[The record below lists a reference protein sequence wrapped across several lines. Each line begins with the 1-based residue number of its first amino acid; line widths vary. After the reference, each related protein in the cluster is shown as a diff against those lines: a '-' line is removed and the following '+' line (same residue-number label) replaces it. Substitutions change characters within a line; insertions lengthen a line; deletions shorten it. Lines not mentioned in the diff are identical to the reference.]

1 MMTLRDSW
9 EWDICA
15 GSLLISESGGIV
27 VDKYLSPPIFNTKA
41 RKTKGII
48 AGTKEVVELVGS
60 SLNL

>member
-1 MMTLRDSW
+1 
-9 EWDICA
+9 
-15 GSLLISESGGIV
+15 LISEAGGIV
-27 VDKYLSPPIFNTKA
+27 VDKYLSAPIFNTKA